1 MKVSSRK
8 NRSSRSN
15 LTDLIM
21 FKTRWWQH
29 LVFWG
34 VVLIIL
40 FNVFKVSGSVQ
51 KIDVIYTF
59 IFILPIIAVVY
70 LNLYMAIPRFLSK
83 ERYLLYILIFI
94 VLLCFGALFLYLLFD
109 RWIDLLL
116 PGFYFISYYSLPVLM
131 LYTGSIMI
139 LTTLLKLS
147 RSWFML
153 LRVERMT
160 TTHQL
165 QTLQSQINPHF
176 LLNSLQTIY
185 ALSLEKSERSS
196 EVILQLS
203 EILKYTLY
211 ETGQPTVELEKEIA
225 VIRDYVEMYRHRVD
239 PDQTAINM
247 EISGDPEGLMI
258 APMLLIPF
266 IENSFKHRLHRG
278 EKRAYIDIQL
288 EINEDEI
295 RFRIENSK
303 GENDQTDLEN
313 QKGIG
318 IENTRKRLELL
329 YPGKH
334 MLDIE
339 SNEEAFIVNLSLKP
353 SLK

>member
-1 MKVSSRK
+1 MKIPSRK

-34 VVLIIL
+34 VVLVIL

-59 IFILPIIAVVY
+59 IFIVPIIAVVY

-83 ERYLLYILIFI
+83 ERYLYYVLIFV
-94 VLLCFGALFLYLLFD
+94 VLLFGGALFLYLLFD
-109 RWIDLLL
+109 SWIDLFL
-116 PGFYFISYYSLPVLM
+116 PGFYFISYYNLPVLM
-131 LYTGSIMI
+131 LYTGSIMV

-185 ALSLEKSERSS
+185 ALSLEKSERSP

-203 EILKYTLY
+203 HILKYTLY

-225 VIRDYVEMYRHRVD
+225 MIRDYVEMYRHRVD
-239 PDQTAINM
+239 PDHTAVKM
-247 EISGDPEGLMI
+247 EISGDPEGLKI

-266 IENSFKHRLHRG
+266 IENSFKHRLQG
-278 EKRAYIDIQL
+278 KQNRAYIAINL
-288 EINEDEI
+288 EIEGDEI
-295 RFRIENSK
+295 RFRIENSR
-303 GENDQTDLEN
+303 GENDQPVLEQ

-318 IENTRKRLELL
+318 IENTRQRLELL

-334 MLDIE
+334 ILDIE
-339 SNEEAFIVNLSLKP
+339 TNEDTFIVNLSIQLSRK
-353 SLK
+353 